1 MSFLWPGMLWTLA
14 LVPILIGVYVRAE
27 ARRRRLA
34 AHYGTLGVVQQAGG
48 RRLGRRRH
56 LPAALFLVG
65 LAILLV
71 GLARPQAVVS
81 LPRPEGTVVLAF
93 DVSGSMAA
101 DDMKPS
107 RMDAAKAA
115 ARDFVQHQPLSIQIA
130 VVGFS
135 DNGFSVQPP
144 TDDHD
149 AILASINRLA
159 PQRGTS
165 LAHGIQASLSTIS
178 ARAAPGPR
186 LYSNLPPTATP
197 TPTPVPQGTFAPAV
211 VVMLTDGENN
221 EAPDP
226 LLAAKAAADQGVRI
240 YTVGIGSPTGTTLHI
255 NGFTVHTQLDE
266 ALLKQVAALTQGAYF
281 HAQSAQDLLTIYD
294 GLSPQLVVR
303 PEKTELTG
311 ILAGAGSLVL
321 LLGAAFS
328 LLWFG
333 RVA

>member
-1 MSFLWPGMLWTLA
+1 MSFQWPAMLWTLG
-14 LVPILIGVYVRAE
+14 LIPIFIGLYIRTQAQ
-27 ARRRRLA
+27 RSRLA
-34 AHYGTLGVVQQAGG
+34 ARYGSLGIVQQAGG
-48 RRLGRRRH
+48 RPLGVRRH
-56 LPAALFLVG
+56 LPAVLFLVG

-71 GLARPQAVVS
+71 GLARPQAVVP
-81 LPRPEGTVVLAF
+81 LPREEGTVVLAF

-107 RMDAAKAA
+107 RMEAAKAA
-115 ARDFVQHQPLSIQIA
+115 ARDFVQHQPLSVQIA

-135 DNGFSVQPP
+135 DNGFSVQAP

-149 AILASINRLA
+149 SILASINRLA

-165 LAHGIQASLSTIS
+165 LAHGIQASLSTIA
-178 ARAAPGPR
+178 ARAAESPR
-186 LYSNLPPTATP
+186 LYSNLPPAATP
-197 TPTPVPQGTFAPAV
+197 TPTPVPQGSFAPAV
-211 VVMLTDGENN
+211 VVLLTDGENN
-221 EAPDP
+221 ESPDP
-226 LLAAKAAADQGVRI
+226 LGAARAAADQGVRI
-240 YTVGIGSPTGTTLHI
+240 YTVGIGSTTGTTLHI

-266 ALLKQVAALTQGAYF
+266 ALLQQIASLTQGAYF

-303 PEKTELTG
+303 PEKTELTA
-311 ILAGAGSLVL
+311 ILAGVGSLLL

-333 RVA
+333 RVP

>member
-1 MSFLWPGMLWTLA
+1 MSFLWPRMLWTLA
-14 LVPILIGVYVRAE
+14 LIPILIGVYVRAE

-34 AHYGTLGVVQQAGG
+34 ASYGTLGVVQQAGG
-48 RRLGRRRH
+48 RRLGGRRH
-56 LPAALFLVG
+56 VPAALFLVG

-81 LPRPEGTVVLAF
+81 LPRQEGTVVLAF

-165 LAHGIQASLSTIS
+165 LAHGIQASLSTIA

-197 TPTPVPQGTFAPAV
+197 TPTPVPQGSFAPAV

-240 YTVGIGSPTGTTLHI
+240 YTVGIGSATGTTLHI

-266 ALLKQVAALTQGAYF
+266 ALLQQVASMTKGAYF
-281 HAQSAQDLLTIYD
+281 HAQTAQDLLTIYD

-303 PEKTELTG
+303 PEKTELTA
-311 ILAGAGSLVL
+311 ILAGAGSLIL